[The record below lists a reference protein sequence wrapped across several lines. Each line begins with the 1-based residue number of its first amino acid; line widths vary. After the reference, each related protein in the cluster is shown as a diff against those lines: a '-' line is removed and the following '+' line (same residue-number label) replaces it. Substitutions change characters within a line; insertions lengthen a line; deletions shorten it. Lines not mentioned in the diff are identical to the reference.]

1 MTISEGNDKQT
12 DIMIQNSSNVEQKG
26 KLQKNPYDRI
36 SQNSEKLLYYLCTQT
51 W

>member
-26 KLQKNPYDRI
+26 KLQKNPYDRV
-36 SQNSEKLLYYLCTQT
+36 SQNSEKLLYYLWTQT